1 MERGN
6 ACLQA
11 QLPTCIAALLA
22 ADLAQAVS
30 VQAND
35 RVLRGRPRDDAGPTF
50 GQSALSRAEPDAATK
65 DKTKEA
71 RRKFADNSD
80 CFDLDLCSWVGLP
93 IWNGQKF
100 RAGGVRPV
108 PGVSLVR
115 PRPAL
120 ARPGMARPLLKKV
133 NVSKSEKK

>member
-1 MERGN
+1 MAAKGLRGNIWQHSGLQDDSGRRSGLQVGKVERGN

-35 RVLRGRPRDDAGPTF
+35 RVLRARARDDAGPTF
-50 GQSALSRAEPDAATK
+50 GQSALSCAEPDAATK

-100 RAGGVRPV
+100 RG
-108 PGVSLVR
+108 L
-115 PRPAL
+115 
-120 ARPGMARPLLKKV
+120 
-133 NVSKSEKK
+133 